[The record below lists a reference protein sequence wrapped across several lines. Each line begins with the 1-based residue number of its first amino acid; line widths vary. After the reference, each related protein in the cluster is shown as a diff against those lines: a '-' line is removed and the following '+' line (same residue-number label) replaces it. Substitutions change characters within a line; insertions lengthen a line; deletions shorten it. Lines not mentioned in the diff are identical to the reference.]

1 MKCKKCK
8 KKFESEFILVIEEE
22 CVYCFHNTNEFYLNG
37 ILLTKQEAI
46 EKNKMFEKLIKKQWR
61 IK

>member
-1 MKCKKCK
+1 M
-8 KKFESEFILVIEEE
+8 SDFILIIEGL
-22 CVYCFHNTNEFYLNG
+22 CVYCYYNTNEFYLNG

-46 EKNKMFEKLIKKQWR
+46 EKNKMFEKLIKKQRR